1 MPVFVAKHP
10 ILQAKLTVLRKN
22 TTDAKVFRDV
32 LREITFYLGYEA
44 TRDIETREVKI
55 DTPVQKDA
63 TGHKLKTRVSL
74 IPVLRS
80 GLGMV
85 EPMTQLIPYA
95 QVFHLGLY
103 RHKHSLVPVLYYE
116 RFPREC
122 AADVSIVLEPMIA
135 TSKTLNATINIIKQ
149 KYGCKKIKVI
159 CVVASKHGLDEL
171 EKSHPDVDIHC
182 CAVDDKLNDDGF
194 VVPGLG
200 DIGDRQFRT
209 NVGKKNWDDE
219 EERSSP
225 SNKKQRTK

>member
-10 ILQAKLTVLRKN
+10 ILRAKLTVLRKN

-63 TGHKLKTRVSL
+63 TGHKLKTKVSL

-182 CAVDDKLNDDGF
+182 CAIDDKLNDDGF

>member
-44 TRDIETREVKI
+44 TRDIETREIKI

-182 CAVDDKLNDDGF
+182 CAIDDKLNDDGF

>member
-44 TRDIETREVKI
+44 TRDIETREIKI

-122 AADVSIVLEPMIA
+122 AAGVSIVLEPMIA

-159 CVVASKHGLDEL
+159 CVVASKHGLEEL

-182 CAVDDKLNDDGF
+182 CAIDDKLNDDGF

-209 NVGKKNWDDE
+209 NVGKKTWDDE

>member
-63 TGHKLKTRVSL
+63 TGYKLKTRVSL

-182 CAVDDKLNDDGF
+182 CAIDDKLNDDGF

-209 NVGKKNWDDE
+209 NIGKKNWDDE

>member
-1 MPVFVAKHP
+1 MPVFLAEHP
-10 ILQAKLTVLRKN
+10 VLKAKLTVLRKKS
-22 TTDAKVFRDV
+22 TDAKVFRDV

-55 DTPVQKDA
+55 DTPVSSNA

-85 EPMTQLIPYA
+85 EPMTQLLPYA

-122 AADVSIVLEPMIA
+122 AADISIILEPMIA
-135 TSKTLNATINIIKQ
+135 TAKTLTATIDIVKR

-159 CVVASKHGLDEL
+159 SVVASSSGLKEL
-171 EKSHPDVDIHC
+171 ERAHPDVDIHC
-182 CAVDDKLNDDGF
+182 CTVDDELNEEGF
-194 VVPGLG
+194 VTPGLG

-209 NVGKKNWDDE
+209 NVGKATWDDE
-219 EERSSP
+219 EDMASP
-225 SNKKQRTK
+225 SNKKQRTS

>member
-1 MPVFVAKHP
+1 M
-10 ILQAKLTVLRKN
+10 
-22 TTDAKVFRDV
+22 
-32 LREITFYLGYEA
+32 
-44 TRDIETREVKI
+44 
-55 DTPVQKDA
+55 
-63 TGHKLKTRVSL
+63 SL
-74 IPVLRS
+74 IPALRS

-182 CAVDDKLNDDGF
+182 CAIDDKLNDDGF

>member
-63 TGHKLKTRVSL
+63 TGHKLKTKVSL

-103 RHKHSLVPVLYYE
+103 HHKHSLVPVLYYE

-182 CAVDDKLNDDGF
+182 CAIDDKLNDDGF

>member
-44 TRDIETREVKI
+44 TRDIETREIKI

-63 TGHKLKTRVSL
+63 TGHKLKTKVSL

-182 CAVDDKLNDDGF
+182 CAIDDKLNDDGF

>member
-10 ILQAKLTVLRKN
+10 ILQSKLTVLRKN

-55 DTPVQKDA
+55 DTPVKKGA

-80 GLGMV
+80 GMGMID
-85 EPMTQLIPYA
+85 PMTQLIPYA

-122 AADVSIVLEPMIA
+122 AADVSIILEPMIA
-135 TSKTLNATINIIKQ
+135 TSKTLCATIDIVKQ

-159 CVVASKHGLDEL
+159 SVVASAHGLKEL
-171 EKSHPDVDIHC
+171 EKAHPDVDIHC
-182 CAVDDKLNDDGF
+182 CAIDDELNEDGF

-219 EERSSP
+219 EELSSP

>member
-63 TGHKLKTRVSL
+63 TGHKLKTKVSL

-149 KYGCKKIKVI
+149 KYGCKKNS
-159 CVVASKHGLDEL
+159 CD
-171 EKSHPDVDIHC
+171 
-182 CAVDDKLNDDGF
+182 
-194 VVPGLG
+194 
-200 DIGDRQFRT
+200 T
-209 NVGKKNWDDE
+209 
-219 EERSSP
+219 
-225 SNKKQRTK
+225 

>member
-63 TGHKLKTRVSL
+63 TGHKLKTKVSL

-182 CAVDDKLNDDGF
+182 CAIDDKLNDDGF

>member
-182 CAVDDKLNDDGF
+182 CAIDDKLNDDGF

>member
-63 TGHKLKTRVSL
+63 TGHKLKTKVSL

-85 EPMTQLIPYA
+85 EPMTQLI
-95 QVFHLGLY
+95 Q
-103 RHKHSLVPVLYYE
+103 
-116 RFPREC
+116 
-122 AADVSIVLEPMIA
+122 
-135 TSKTLNATINIIKQ
+135 
-149 KYGCKKIKVI
+149 
-159 CVVASKHGLDEL
+159 
-171 EKSHPDVDIHC
+171 
-182 CAVDDKLNDDGF
+182 
-194 VVPGLG
+194 
-200 DIGDRQFRT
+200 
-209 NVGKKNWDDE
+209 
-219 EERSSP
+219 
-225 SNKKQRTK
+225 

>member
-1 MPVFVAKHP
+1 MPRISCS

-182 CAVDDKLNDDGF
+182 CAIDDKLNDDGF

>member
-63 TGHKLKTRVSL
+63 TGHKLKTKVSL

-182 CAVDDKLNDDGF
+182 CAIDDKLNDDGF

-209 NVGKKNWDDE
+209 NIGKKNWDDE